1 MRHWYSFAFAV
12 HPTLSSAG
20 IAAASAAALLLVAPV
35 AAAQEIDPYTIV
47 DLGTLGGSESHA
59 TALNER
65 GEVVG
70 WSTSSTLGSD
80 GEPLQRAFLY
90 SDGQMDDLGTLGG
103 PESLAHDI
111 NESGDVTGR
120 ADLPGNAG
128 AHAFLFNQGTMI
140 DLGSFPAGFS
150 EGIAISDD
158 GTVVGSSRVASG
170 HLHAFVATGGDFVDL
185 GTLPGGNH
193 SEGQGINR
201 GGTIVGNS
209 QKFFFGSLV
218 TQAFRHDGG
227 DLVDLGAPDTR
238 GSQAADINTQAQ
250 VVGNFSTV
258 RFFQN
263 TNLAL
268 LWDGDTM
275 VELGS
280 LGRTVSLANAIND
293 RSQIVGRVFSPGPV
307 ARRAA
312 FLWQDGVMTD
322 LNGLLPPSSGWT
334 LIAASDINE
343 KGQIVGDGTIGGET
357 HAFLL
362 SPPGDDL
369 VVHVAE
375 LVQEV
380 HGADALAA
388 GKDTVVRVRVENS
401 FDERVDTQLEVVVEP
416 ENGGTIIYSEDVSL
430 PAECTQ
436 DVYFPDPAIDEDCL
450 FGTAL
455 HEGNPFEPAA
465 GAISVVASVDP
476 DDLVPESSEENNAAG
491 GAVTVK
497 NTRPFVVLHAPL
509 LVEGDDGGIDP
520 SVSVPCETMLIHR
533 SVLKEYLLGT
543 YPVTDDEFS
552 VITSCTPVRVPVPPL
567 MGPPAPTPG
576 GGLTGSQTLRL
587 YRDLDALLWFVTSPS
602 CPFNESCVKKFVA
615 TVRDHW
621 FEDFLGDDD
630 IAGIAF
636 VPDPAVGPVVGFVAP
651 NVTLVR
657 PHQDI
662 MVNFPG
668 AVTAHEIG
676 HTEGLIHLG
685 AAVPAPG
692 YWVERAQPI
701 DDGLDFMG
709 NFPSALA
716 VRWIGPGT
724 QAALLQRFKQAGED
738 PPVLG
743 VRGFVFDDDTVL
755 LEPWYRFEHGIV
767 DVPLDAPGE
776 FTLVYLDAD
785 NAPLAQT
792 GFDVSRGGFAHG
804 PTGPL
809 GVAAFVF
816 RVPEVPGT
824 ARIEIRRGP
833 VTLAARSV
841 SAGVPAIV
849 IASPNGGEVLRTGDL
864 VEVVWNSLDADGD
877 PLVHVISISEDGGAS
892 WRPLQHDLSGDRYA
906 FTVPATLVSD
916 AVLLRVTAS
925 DGFNTAEDVTD
936 ATFFLNAEPPE
947 PPDVDG
953 DGVLDADDACVPS
966 PAREV
971 VNADGC
977 AISDLCPCAH
987 PGGMDRWKNHGAY
1000 VSCVAHAT
1008 NDFVKDG
1015 LLAKTEKGEINS
1027 AAGMSSCG
1035 FRVR

>member
-35 AAAQEIDPYTIV
+35 AAAQEIAPYTIV

-218 TQAFRHDGG
+218 TQAFRYDGG

-369 VVHVAE
+369 VVHTAE
-375 LVQEV
+375 LVQEA
-380 HGADALAA
+380 HGAHALAA
-388 GKDTVVRVRVENS
+388 GKATVIRVRVENS
-401 FDERVDTQLEVVVEP
+401 FDERVDTRIEVVVEP
-416 ENGGTIIYSEDVSL
+416 ENGGTIVWSADASL
-430 PAECTQ
+430 PADCAQ
-436 DVYFPDPAIDEDCL
+436 DVYFPDPAFDEDCV
-450 FGTAL
+450 FHSAI
-455 HEGNPFEPAA
+455 HEGDPLKLAA
-465 GAISVVASVDP
+465 GAISVVASIDP
-476 DDLVPESSEENNAAG
+476 DGLVAEQSEENNAAG
-491 GAVTVK
+491 RALAVK
-497 NTRPFVVLHAPL
+497 DTRPFVVLHAPL
-509 LVEGDDGGIDP
+509 LVEGDDGGVDP
-520 SVSVPCETMLIHR
+520 SVTVPCGTMR
-533 SVLKEYLLGT
+533 SHATALQEYLPAT
-543 YPVTDDEFS
+543 YPVSDDEFS
-552 VITSCTPVRVPVPPL
+552 LLTSCTPVRVPVPPL
-567 MGPPAPTPG
+567 LGPPPPTPE
-576 GGLTGSQTLRL
+576 GGLSDSQIMRL
-587 YRDLDALLWFVTSPS
+587 YRNLDVLTWFLTSPS
-602 CPFNESCVKKFVA
+602 CPVTESCVKKFVA
-615 TVRDHW
+615 AVRDHW
-621 FEDFLGDDD
+621 FDDYLGEDD
-630 IAGIAF
+630 IAGIAY
-636 VPDPAVGPVVGFVAP
+636 VPDPSVGFDAP
-651 NVTLVR
+651 NVTLVN
-657 PHQDI
+657 PISDLSISIQ
-662 MVNFPG
+662 G

-676 HTEGLIHLG
+676 HTEGLTHVG
-685 AAVPAPG
+685 DVVPAPG
-692 YWVERAQPI
+692 YWVDMADPV
-701 DDGLDFMG
+701 DGLDFMG
-709 NFPSALA
+709 DFPSALNI
-716 VRWIGPGT
+716 RWIGPGT
-724 QAALLQRFKQAGED
+724 QEQLLQRFKRAGED
-738 PPVLG
+738 PSVLG
-743 VRGFVFDDDTVL
+743 VRGYIFDDDTVL
-755 LEPWYRFEHGIV
+755 LEPWYRFENGIV
-767 DVPLDAPGE
+767 DIPLDAPGE

-792 GFDVSRGGFAHG
+792 GFGVSRGGFAHG

-864 VEVVWNSLDADGD
+864 VEVVWESTDADGD

-925 DGFNTAEDVTD
+925 DGLNTAEDVTD

-1008 NDFVKDG
+1008 NDFVKAG
-1015 LLAKTEKGEINS
+1015 LLAKTEKGEIKS